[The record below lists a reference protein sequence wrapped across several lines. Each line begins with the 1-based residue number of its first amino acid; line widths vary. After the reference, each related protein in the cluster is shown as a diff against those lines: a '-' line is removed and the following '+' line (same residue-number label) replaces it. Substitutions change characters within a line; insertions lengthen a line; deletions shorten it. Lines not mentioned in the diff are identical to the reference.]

1 MSKSKLFSP
10 KAWYL
15 VGAGAV
21 ALVAGGARQLLRRR
35 RPDGSGGYRTADV
48 PDVVEA
54 ADAKAAGVVKAVSD
68 ETKAAKKKAAKTVE
82 AVTDEAKDAKAKVAK
97 TVEAVADEA
106 KDATAKAAKTVE
118 AVADEAKDATAKAA
132 KTVEAMAD
140 EATAT
145 AAKATTAATAAV
157 ADDLT
162 QIKGIGLVFAK
173 RLNEAGY
180 ATYADVAAASPDAL
194 REAVHATATANP
206 DEWIA
211 AARDML

>member
-106 KDATAKAAKTVE
+106 KDAKAE
-118 AVADEAKDATAKAA
+118 AA